1 MHTWTVDELIL
12 IRRYRLQ
19 GLSFSHIAA
28 VMGCT
33 RSQIAGV
40 CSRHITGKT
49 EEQIAYIS
57 DFPIKSYIARS
68 VQVWSGAGSREVPIS
83 LPALKFME
91 GAKD

>member
-1 MHTWTVDELIL
+1 MKKWSIEELIQ

-19 GLSFSHIAA
+19 GLSFAHIAA
-28 VMGCT
+28 VMNCN

-40 CSRHITGKT
+40 CFRYINGKT

-68 VQVWSGAGSREVPIS
+68 VQVWSGGTARDVPIS
-83 LPALKFME
+83 LPKVAFLE
-91 GAKD
+91 GEID

>member
-1 MHTWTVDELIL
+1 M
-12 IRRYRLQ
+12 RRYRLQ

-40 CSRHITGKT
+40 CFRHINGKT

-68 VQVWSGAGSREVPIS
+68 VQVWSGAGARDVPIS
-83 LPALKFME
+83 LPKVAFLE
-91 GAKD
+91 GEID

>member
-1 MHTWTVDELIL
+1 MKKWSIEELTQ

-19 GLSFSHIAA
+19 GLSFAHIAA
-28 VMGCT
+28 VMNCS

-40 CSRHITGKT
+40 CFRRINGKT

-68 VQVWSGAGSREVPIS
+68 FRVWSGGAARDVHIS
-83 LPALKFME
+83 LPKVAFLE
-91 GAKD
+91 GEID